1 AGLRGAGPV
10 FAAAG
15 DVPNL
20 SIGDGLTRFT
30 EALTQPPVWNQANL
44 ATRGLTMKESVH
56 RFHAQLGTTRTW
68 GYGGEQYGG
77 PTIQAVSGTPVSY
90 TARNALGAHLLG
102 VDKALGG
109 ANMPG
114 MDDQTHPRTSLHL
127 HGGYT
132 E

>member
-1 AGLRGAGPV
+1 MITRRQILGFGALGAAALVVGPAGLRAAGPV

-56 RFHAQLGTTRTW
+56 RFHAQLGTTRPMCTTCTTCTTC
-68 GYGGEQYGG
+68 
-77 PTIQAVSGTPVSY
+77 TIY
-90 TARNALGAHLLG
+90 TTCTTRPASRH
-102 VDKALGG
+102 
-109 ANMPG
+109 
-114 MDDQTHPRTSLHL
+114 S
-127 HGGYT
+127 
-132 E
+132 